1 MDGDRP
7 GVAKRTAEV
16 MDAWPPGLPVF
27 SLMTPFPSTPLY
39 QRLLKAGRLERPKH
53 WLDSDLF
60 MMAFTPENITQ
71 AQAEAELRDA
81 STRAYSSKA
90 AEALKR
96 ISDRRLSERI
106 VLFFARLAF
115 RGVYFPQMTVRQWGL
130 LLLKNRRPLLSFC
143 YEGLR
148 PEWTRRSPFVA
159 QEEGD

>member
-7 GVAKRTAEV
+7 GVAKRTAV

-27 SLMTPFPSTPLY
+27 GLMTPFPSTPLY
-39 QRLLKAGRLERPKH
+39 QRLLKAGKLERPKL

-60 MMAFTPENITQ
+60 TMAFTPENITQ
-71 AQAEAELRDA
+71 AAAKAEVGEAW
-81 STRAYSSKA
+81 TRAYSPKA
-90 AEALKR
+90 TVEALKR
-96 ISDRRLSERI
+96 ISDHPQSERI

>member
-1 MDGDRP
+1 
-7 GVAKRTAEV
+7 
-16 MDAWPPGLPVF
+16 
-27 SLMTPFPSTPLY
+27 MTPFPSTPLDR
-39 QRLLKAGRLERPKH
+39 RLLKAGRLERPKH
-53 WLDSDLF
+53 LLDSDLF
-60 MMAFTPENITQ
+60 TMAFTPENITQ

-115 RGVYFPQMTVRQWGL
+115 RGICFPQMTVRRRGL
-130 LLLKNRRPLLSFC
+130 LLLRNRRPLLSFC

-148 PEWTRRSPFVA
+148 PEWTRRSPSVA